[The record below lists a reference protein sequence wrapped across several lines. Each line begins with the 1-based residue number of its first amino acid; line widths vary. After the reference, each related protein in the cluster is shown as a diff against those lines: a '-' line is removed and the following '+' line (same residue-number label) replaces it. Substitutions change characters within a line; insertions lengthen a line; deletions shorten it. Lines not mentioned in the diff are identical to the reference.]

1 MRQNILLWASDRRD
15 RRLGQ
20 GLIFMLA
27 ILEIGMNAKPT
38 AALTS
43 SGNIQR
49 IGIMVIYDQHA
60 LSRT

>member
-1 MRQNILLWASDRRD
+1 
-15 RRLGQ
+15 LGQ